1 MRYTL
6 LAYLFF
12 LLSSCNGQEQ
22 PVQPGAAQLEKLLSE
37 TEGKNIAIVANQST
51 LLNGN
56 HLVDTLYRLSRDRF
70 SVRKIFAPE
79 HGFRGDVD
87 DGVAVSDDID
97 KETGIPVISLYGRNK
112 KPNKDQLQGID
123 MVIFDIQD
131 VGVRFYTFIS
141 TLHYVMEACA
151 EERIPVVILDRPNPN
166 GNYVD
171 GPLLEPEFHSFVGMH
186 PIPVVHGLT
195 IGELAMMI
203 NGERWLEGGIRC
215 ELKVIPCLNYSR
227 HRVYKLPVKPSPNL
241 PNEHTIKIYPSTCFF
256 EGTIIS
262 EGRGTQW
269 PFEVYGHPELPGEF
283 SFTPVGIPGMSMYPK
298 LKGETCYGEDLR
310 SYVPEGGWNRLEL
323 KWVIDAYNNFPR
335 KEDFFTPYFD
345 KLAGTARLR
354 KQIEEGWTME
364 EIRESWQADL
374 DAYKAMRTKY
384 LIYE

>member
-1 MRYTL
+1 
-6 LAYLFF
+6 
-12 LLSSCNGQEQ
+12 
-22 PVQPGAAQLEKLLSE
+22 
-37 TEGKNIAIVANQST
+37 
-51 LLNGN
+51 
-56 HLVDTLYRLSRDRF
+56 
-70 SVRKIFAPE
+70 
-79 HGFRGDVD
+79 
-87 DGVAVSDDID
+87 
-97 KETGIPVISLYGRNK
+97 
-112 KPNKDQLQGID
+112 
-123 MVIFDIQD
+123 
-131 VGVRFYTFIS
+131 
-141 TLHYVMEACA
+141 
-151 EERIPVVILDRPNPN
+151 
-166 GNYVD
+166 
-171 GPLLEPEFHSFVGMH
+171 
-186 PIPVVHGLT
+186 
-195 IGELAMMI
+195 
-203 NGERWLEGGIRC
+203 
-215 ELKVIPCLNYSR
+215 
-227 HRVYKLPVKPSPNL
+227 
-241 PNEHTIKIYPSTCFF
+241 NEHTIKIYPSTCFF